1 MKTTITTTLKS
12 LVLAGAIL
20 SSTTLLADGASLY
33 KNCIGCHGAA
43 GEKVALGKSKVI
55 ANMSE
60 EELNISMNGY
70 LDGTYGGAMKGLMKG
85 QLTKL
90 SKDDISALSTHI
102 VSLKK

>member
-1 MKTTITTTLKS
+1 MKTTLTTTLKS

-20 SSTTLLADGASLY
+20 SSTTLLADGASIY
-33 KNCIGCHGAA
+33 KSCTGCHGAS

-55 ANMSE
+55 SDMSE

-85 QLTKL
+85 QLAKL
-90 SKDDISALSTHI
+90 SKDDISAVSTYI
-102 VSLKK
+102 TTLKK